1 MQIPNEQ
8 SMRVGLDEEWEV
20 NVGSEKFVLTPKQVE
35 ILREA
40 SKAGNRGLVFFD
52 DFAIS
57 IPHISHIKI
66 KRREYFSIDGNIR
79 RMIGKREYEESMK
92 ELTTH

>member
-1 MQIPNEQ
+1 
-8 SMRVGLDEEWEV
+8 VG
-20 NVGSEKFVLTPKQVE
+20 NEKFSLTPKQVA

-40 SKAGNRGLVFFD
+40 STAGNRGLVFFD

-66 KRREYFSIDGNIR
+66 KRREYFRIEGNVR
-79 RMIGKREYEESMK
+79 KMIGKSEYEESVK
-92 ELTTH
+92 ELSNP